1 MCLACAYIV
10 RDTLTSAL
18 CSLSLSLSPPPLSLR
33 LSLSFSLFLSL
44 SPSPSL
50 SLSLSLS
57 LPPYSFPPS
66 ILHTH
71 KYPPFTLVSIEK
83 AHQVSATTPTNT
95 VYFTAG
101 NTVELEWNPL
111 SIFPGSSSSDWQV
124 TISMYGLNLENEN
137 QGWEL
142 LHIFSPNSP
151 NDGQE
156 SIVIPNDLDRNIEIL
171 PIVFEVSAS
180 VDPGGS
186 VQSGTLYTELVRSG
200 QKAGLWTAQYY
211 YINPLVANRT
221 GYYLCQSWYESES
234 QSTAPQLLVEATMP
248 CPPQEAQAR
257 APNSGLMEIDYTSFY
272 GNSGYR
278 TQWLRTFH
286 QDAATCF
293 STGDLR
299 R

>member
-1 MCLACAYIV
+1 MTFTQVHYDLPFF
-10 RDTLTSAL
+10 LLSFL
-18 CSLSLSLSPPPLSLR
+18 LSPSLPPSLPPSLSP
-33 LSLSFSLFLSL
+33 LSLSFHFTYTLS
-44 SPSPSL
+44 
-50 SLSLSLS
+50 
-57 LPPYSFPPS
+57 
-66 ILHTH
+66 HT
-71 KYPPFTLVSIEK
+71 PVSIEK
-83 AHQVSATTPTNT
+83 AHRVNATTPTNT

-101 NTVELEWNPL
+101 STVELEWNPL
-111 SIFPGSSSSDWQV
+111 SIFPGSSSSDWRV
-124 TISMYGLNLENEN
+124 TISMYCLNLENEN

-156 SIVIPNDLDRNIEIL
+156 SVIIPNDLDRNIEIL
-171 PIVFEVSAS
+171 PIVFQISAS
-180 VDPGGS
+180 VNPVGT
-186 VQSGTLYTELVRSG
+186 VQSGTLYTELVMSG

-234 QSTAPQLLVEATMP
+234 RSTATQLLVEATMP

-286 QDAATCF
+286 RDAATCF